1 MDWLSSLQEYLVKL
15 IDPKTI
21 IETGGLWL
29 VVIVVFA
36 ETGLLAGFFLPGDS
50 LLFLAGLSCATKII
64 DHTIYEVLIFIT
76 MAAVFGDS
84 FGYYVGKKGGPKVF
98 NKKESLFFKPEY
110 VTMTREYYQRH
121 GAWALVFGRFLPI
134 IRTFAPVMAG
144 VIQME
149 YKKFV
154 FYNIT
159 GGVLWVFS
167 LCLIGYFLGEISFV
181 QKNYEKIVMSLVII
195 TSIPI
200 IRMILKERKK
210 ARMQQKEP
218 SKNELILKSK
228 SSEVPNE

>member
-1 MDWLSSLQEYLVKL
+1 MDWFSSLHEHFIKL

-21 IETGGLWL
+21 IEMGGLWL
-29 VVIVVFA
+29 VTVVVFA
-36 ETGLLAGFFLPGDS
+36 ETGLLVGFFLPGDS

-64 DHTIYEVLIFIT
+64 NHNIYEVLIFIT
-76 MAAVFGDS
+76 IAAVFGDS
-84 FGYYVGKKGGPKVF
+84 FGYYIGKKGGPKVF

-110 VTMTREYYQRH
+110 VTMTRQYYERH

-167 LCLIGYFLGEISFV
+167 LCLIGYLLGEISFV
-181 QKNYEKIVMSLVII
+181 QKNYEKIVIFLVII

-200 IRMILKERKK
+200 IRMILKERKR
-210 ARMQQKEP
+210 ARIQQQNL
-218 SKNELILKSK
+218 SKNELTLKSK
-228 SSEVPNE
+228 TSEATNE